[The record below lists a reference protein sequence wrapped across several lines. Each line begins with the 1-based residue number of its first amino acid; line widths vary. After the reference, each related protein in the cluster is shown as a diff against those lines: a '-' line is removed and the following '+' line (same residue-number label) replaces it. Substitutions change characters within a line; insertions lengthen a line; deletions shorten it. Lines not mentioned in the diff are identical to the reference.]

1 MDAFTRSARV
11 AVVWASAL
19 TLLPGS
25 IGISAQPSVTA
36 GPVELR
42 PGVVVDPARRAV
54 YVMNPR
60 GGVDALRLERGDVMW
75 HTDQAARPV
84 SVAGD
89 LVLAQAEVP
98 QPGNNLQLRLLDVRT
113 GRSRRSATHVLPQ
126 GLRATVV
133 GNLAGSFDLQA
144 NASAT
149 DATFAWEFVDRP
161 VQGAKPGSLD
171 VDASPAAREAA
182 DAQAAPGAQLT
193 TRTGAFRLDLA
204 SGRAA
209 DAGPGEKIAFVAR
222 RADLPANARVA
233 AVTGQQF
240 ASADGRHV
248 LASERI
254 ADDSVWD
261 KYRWTIFEAGTGR
274 RLGSILDYRSHAP
287 FVVVGTSIIYETG
300 PFERRTDD
308 KVITEPLRL
317 RSVNL
322 GTAAQQWARE
332 IRGTTYRGPFPG

>member
-1 MDAFTRSARV
+1 MDALTRSAGV
-11 AVVWASAL
+11 AVIWASAF
-19 TLLPGS
+19 THLPGVAD
-25 IGISAQPSVTA
+25 IAAQPSVTS

-42 PGVVVDPARRAV
+42 PGVVVDPARRLV
-54 YVMNPR
+54 YMMNPR
-60 GGVDALRLERGDVMW
+60 GGVDALRLERGDLMW
-75 HTDQAARPV
+75 HSDQAARPV
-84 SVAGD
+84 TVAGD
-89 LVLAQAEVP
+89 LVVAQAEVP
-98 QPGNNLQLRLLDVRT
+98 RPGNDLQLRLLDART

-133 GNLAGSFDLQA
+133 GDLAGSFDLQA
-144 NASAT
+144 NASGT
-149 DATFAWEFVDRP
+149 DATFGWEFVERP
-161 VQGAKPGSLD
+161 VQGAKPGALD
-171 VDASPAAREAA
+171 VGVSAA
-182 DAQAAPGAQLT
+182 DRTAAEAQAAPGAELS

-204 SGRAA
+204 SGRSA
-209 DAGPGEKIAFVAR
+209 DATPGEKIAFVAR
-222 RADLPANARVA
+222 RADLPANARVS

-274 RLGSILDYRSHAP
+274 PLGSILDYRSHAP

-300 PFERRTDD
+300 PFERRTDE
-308 KVITEPLRL
+308 KVVTEPLRL

-322 GTAAQQWARE
+322 GTAAQQWTRE
-332 IRGTTYRGPFPG
+332 IRDTTYRGPFPG